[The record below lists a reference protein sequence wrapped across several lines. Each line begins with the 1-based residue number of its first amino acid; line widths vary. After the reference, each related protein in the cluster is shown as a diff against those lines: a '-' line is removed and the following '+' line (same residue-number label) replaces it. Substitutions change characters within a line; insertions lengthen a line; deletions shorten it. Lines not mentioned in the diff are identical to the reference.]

1 MTPRKLYTT
10 ACSVLC
16 LAAVLSASALY
27 ATPAAVSEDNA
38 TSQEL
43 NVTVGERPFSLAEL
57 AVQQE
62 ARAAVA
68 KGLVQQDDEQDEVE
82 PSASMLMASA
92 SIRAQMPANTDSE
105 SSVTKKDLLS
115 KSLLYTS
122 HPGAF
127 YSPYVVSLFGDTVEF
142 HDGSVWSICFDDRT
156 LTYNWLI
163 TDDIVVTP
171 NDEWFSLYAYRLT
184 NQQTGVAVRANLYLG
199 PIYRGIFSY
208 WIVAIDYI
216 NGQVCLQDGSI
227 WSMSPIDLNIIRKWM
242 VGDTVIIG
250 VNNNAFASIRPN
262 ILINVNTNNYGI
274 GNCLFY

>member
-1 MTPRKLYTT
+1 MTARKLYTN
-10 ACSVLC
+10 ACSILC
-16 LAAVLSASALY
+16 LAAVLSASALC
-27 ATPAAVSEDNA
+27 ATPAVISEDKA
-38 TSQEL
+38 TTQEL
-43 NVTVGERPFSLAEL
+43 KVTVGERPFTLAEL

-62 ARAAVA
+62 ERVAVA
-68 KGLVQQDDEQDEVE
+68 KGLTAQDDEQDVE
-82 PSASMLMASA
+82 PSAEMLLASA
-92 SIRAQMPANTDSE
+92 SIRAQMPADSANE
-105 SSVTKKDLLS
+105 SSVAKKELSS
-115 KSLLYTS
+115 KSLYTS

-127 YSPYVVSLFGDTVEF
+127 YSPWVVSLFGDTVEF
-142 HDGSVWSICFDDRT
+142 NDGSVWSICFEDRT
-156 LTYNWLI
+156 FTYNWLI
-163 TDDIVVTP
+163 TDDVIVTP

-184 NQQTGVAVRANLYLG
+184 NQQTGIAVRANLYLG

-227 WSMSPIDLNIIRKWM
+227 WSMSPIDLNIVRKWI